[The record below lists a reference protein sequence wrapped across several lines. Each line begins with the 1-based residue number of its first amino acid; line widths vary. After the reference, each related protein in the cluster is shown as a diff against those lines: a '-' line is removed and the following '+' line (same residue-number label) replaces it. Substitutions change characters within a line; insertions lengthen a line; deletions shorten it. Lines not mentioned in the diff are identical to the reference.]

1 MVNGMTASL
10 DTAPRPRRRD
20 QQRDETRWDLA
31 LAAFALATSH
41 GLADV
46 RVPDIAAAVGV
57 SPRTFNNYFHSK
69 EEAIVWPA
77 GQHAASV
84 ASRLRE
90 RPAGEPLGDALVAA
104 VVGLYGPTAG
114 ARLPANWLQDL
125 RDLVAAEPSLHGEYL
140 RAAATAER
148 ALADAVAARTGGAA
162 GQLRARVVAG
172 MVVGA
177 ERAAVMHW
185 MQTHDG
191 PLVDSVRAAVRLA
204 TAGLGGAP

>member
-1 MVNGMTASL
+1 MVIGMTGSL
-10 DTAPRPRRRD
+10 DTTPRPRRRD
-20 QQRDETRWDLA
+20 QQRDETRRDLA
-31 LAAFALATSH
+31 LAAFRMATSH
-41 GLADV
+41 GLANL

-57 SPRTFNNYFHSK
+57 APRTFNNYFHSK

-77 GQHAASV
+77 AQHAASV
-84 ASRLRE
+84 ATRLRE

-114 ARLPANWLQDL
+114 QQLPANWLRDF

-140 RAAATAER
+140 RAASAAER
-148 ALADAVAARTGGAA
+148 ALADAVVERMGGPA

-185 MQTHDG
+185 MQTRDG
-191 PLVDSVRAAVRLA
+191 SLVGAVRAAVRQA
-204 TAGLGGAP
+204 TAGLGDAS

>member
-1 MVNGMTASL
+1 MVIGVTSSL

-20 QQRDETRWDLA
+20 QQRDETRLDLA
-31 LAAFALATSH
+31 LAAFRLATSR
-41 GLADV
+41 GLASV

-77 GQHAASV
+77 AQHAASV
-84 ASRLRE
+84 ANRLRD
-90 RPAGEPLGDALVAA
+90 RPAGELLSDALVTA
-104 VVGLYGPTAG
+104 VVGLYGPPAG
-114 ARLPANWLQDL
+114 EWLPADWLRDF
-125 RDLVAAEPSLHGEYL
+125 RDLVAVEPSLHGEYL
-140 RAAATAER
+140 RAASAAER
-148 ALADAVAARTGGAA
+148 ALADAVAERMGGAA

-185 MQTHDG
+185 MQTRDG
-191 PLVDSVRAAVRLA
+191 SLVDTVRAAVRQA
-204 TAGLGGAP
+204 TAALSGVS